1 MRKRNEQNESGAET
15 RSDGI
20 YSLDGGWSKARGF
33 SEAENP
39 LNGIRLSEFKNEE
52 VNKKMEECTDGFC
65 PMPTATTVDHN
76 LHFFDPVEK
85 PVHYAAGSVECIDAI
100 ECATGDGFENYL
112 QGNIIKYIWRYNYKN
127 GTEDLKKAQWY
138 LNKLIEVKELNN
150 EIVKSD

>member
-1 MRKRNEQNESGAET
+1 MRRRNEQNESGTET
-15 RSDGI
+15 RSDGV
-20 YSLDGGWSKARGF
+20 YSLNGGWSAARGF

-100 ECATGDGFENYL
+100 EAQMTPEEFRGYL
-112 QGNIIKYIWRYNYKN
+112 KGNVVKYLWRERKK
-127 GTEDLKKAQWY
+127 GGKESLKKARWY
-138 LNKLIEVKELNN
+138 LNKLIDL
-150 EIVKSD
+150 DG

>member
-1 MRKRNEQNESGAET
+1 MRRRNEQNESGTET
-15 RSDGI
+15 RSDGV
-20 YSLDGGWSKARGF
+20 YSLDGGWSEARGF

-52 VNKKMEECTDGFC
+52 VDKKMEECTDGFC

-100 ECATGDGFENYL
+100 EAQMTPEEFRGYL
-112 QGNIIKYIWRYNYKN
+112 KGNVVKYLWRERKK
-127 GTEDLKKAQWY
+127 GGKESLKKAKWY
-138 LNKLIEVKELNN
+138 LNKLIDLE
-150 EIVKSD
+150 S

>member
-1 MRKRNEQNESGAET
+1 MRRRNEQNESGTET
-15 RSDGI
+15 RSDGV

-52 VNKKMEECTDGFC
+52 VNNKMEECTDGFC

-85 PVHYAAGSVECIDAI
+85 PMHYAAGNVECIDAI
-100 ECATGDGFENYL
+100 EAQLTPEEFRGYL
-112 QGNIIKYIWRYNYKN
+112 KGNVAKYMWRERKK
-127 GTEDLKKAQWY
+127 GGKESLKKARWY
-138 LNKLIEVKELNN
+138 LNKLIDL
-150 EIVKSD
+150 DG

>member
-1 MRKRNEQNESGAET
+1 MRRRNEQNESGAET

-52 VNKKMEECTDGFC
+52 VNNKMEECTDGFC

-100 ECATGDGFENYL
+100 EAQMTPEEFRGYL
-112 QGNIIKYIWRYNYKN
+112 KGNVVKYLWRERKK
-127 GTEDLKKAQWY
+127 GGKESLKKARWY
-138 LNKLIEVKELNN
+138 LNKLIDL
-150 EIVKSD
+150 DG

>member
-1 MRKRNEQNESGAET
+1 MRRRNEQNESGTET

-20 YSLDGGWSKARGF
+20 YSLNGGWSEARGF

-85 PVHYAAGSVECIDAI
+85 PMHYAAGSVECIDAI
-100 ECATGDGFENYL
+100 EAQLTPEEFRGYL
-112 QGNIIKYIWRYNYKN
+112 KGNIAKYMWR
-127 GTEDLKKAQWY
+127 ERKKGCLLY
-138 LNKLIEVKELNN
+138 T
-150 EIVKSD
+150 SPSPRD

>member
-1 MRKRNEQNESGAET
+1 MRRRNEQNESGTET

-20 YSLDGGWSKARGF
+20 YSLDGGWSEARGF

-100 ECATGDGFENYL
+100 EAQMTPEEFRGYL
-112 QGNIIKYIWRYNYKN
+112 KGNVVKYLWRERKK
-127 GTEDLKKAQWY
+127 GGKESLKKAKWY
-138 LNKLIEVKELNN
+138 LNKLIDLD
-150 EIVKSD
+150 S

>member
-1 MRKRNEQNESGAET
+1 MRRRNEQNESGTET

-20 YSLDGGWSKARGF
+20 YSLDGGWNKARGF

-65 PMPTATTVDHN
+65 PMPTATTVDNN

-85 PVHYAAGSVECIDAI
+85 PIHYAASSVECIDAI
-100 ECATGDGFENYL
+100 EAQMTPEEFRGYL
-112 QGNIIKYIWRYNYKN
+112 KGNVVKYLWRERKK
-127 GTEDLKKAQWY
+127 GGKESLKKAKWY
-138 LNKLIEVKELNN
+138 LNKLIDL
-150 EIVKSD
+150 DG

>member
-1 MRKRNEQNESGAET
+1 MRTRNEQNESGTET

-20 YSLDGGWSKARGF
+20 YSLNGGWSEARGF

-100 ECATGDGFENYL
+100 EAQMTPEEFRGYL
-112 QGNIIKYIWRYNYKN
+112 KGNVVKYLWRERKK
-127 GTEDLKKAQWY
+127 GGKESLKKAKWY
-138 LNKLIEVKELNN
+138 LNKLIDL
-150 EIVKSD
+150 DG

>member
-1 MRKRNEQNESGAET
+1 MRRRNEQNESGTET
-15 RSDGI
+15 RSDGV
-20 YSLDGGWSKARGF
+20 YSLDGGWSEARGF
-33 SEAENP
+33 SKTENP

-100 ECATGDGFENYL
+100 EAQMTPEEFRGYL
-112 QGNIIKYIWRYNYKN
+112 KGNVVKYLWRERKK
-127 GTEDLKKAQWY
+127 GGKESLKKAKWY
-138 LNKLIEVKELNN
+138 LNKLIDLE
-150 EIVKSD
+150 S

>member
-1 MRKRNEQNESGAET
+1 MRRRNEQNESGTKT

-20 YSLDGGWSKARGF
+20 YSLDGGWSETRGF

-52 VNKKMEECTDGFC
+52 VNQKMEECTDGFC

-100 ECATGDGFENYL
+100 EAQMTPEEFRGYL
-112 QGNIIKYIWRYNYKN
+112 KGNVVKYLWRERKK
-127 GTEDLKKAQWY
+127 GGKESLKKAKWY
-138 LNKLIEVKELNN
+138 LNKLIDLE
-150 EIVKSD
+150 S

>member
-20 YSLDGGWSKARGF
+20 YSLNGGWSEARGF

-100 ECATGDGFENYL
+100 EAQMTPEEFRGYL
-112 QGNIIKYIWRYNYKN
+112 KGNVVKYLWRERKK
-127 GTEDLKKAQWY
+127 GGKESLKKARWY
-138 LNKLIEVKELNN
+138 LNKLIDL
-150 EIVKSD
+150 DG

>member
-1 MRKRNEQNESGAET
+1 MRRRNEQNESGTET

-20 YSLDGGWSKARGF
+20 YSLDGGWSEARGF

-85 PVHYAAGSVECIDAI
+85 PLHYAAGSVECIDAI
-100 ECATGDGFENYL
+100 EAQMTPEEFRGYL
-112 QGNIIKYIWRYNYKN
+112 KGNVVKYLWRERKK
-127 GTEDLKKAQWY
+127 GGKESLKKAKWY
-138 LNKLIEVKELNN
+138 LNKLIDLE
-150 EIVKSD
+150 S

>member
-1 MRKRNEQNESGAET
+1 MRRRNEQNESGTET

-20 YSLDGGWSKARGF
+20 YSLDGGWSEARGF

-100 ECATGDGFENYL
+100 EAQMTPEEFRGYL
-112 QGNIIKYIWRYNYKN
+112 KGNVVKYLWRERKK
-127 GTEDLKKAQWY
+127 GGKESLKKAKWY
-138 LNKLIEVKELNN
+138 LNKLIDL
-150 EIVKSD
+150 DG

>member
-1 MRKRNEQNESGAET
+1 MRRRNEQNESGTET

-20 YSLDGGWSKARGF
+20 YSLDGGWSEARGF

-85 PVHYAAGSVECIDAI
+85 PMHYAAGSVECIDAI
-100 ECATGDGFENYL
+100 EAQLTPEEFRGYL
-112 QGNIIKYIWRYNYKN
+112 KGNIAKYIWRERKK
-127 GTEDLKKAQWY
+127 GGKESLKKAKWY
-138 LNKLIEVKELNN
+138 LNKLIDLE
-150 EIVKSD
+150 S

>member
-1 MRKRNEQNESGAET
+1 MRRRNEQNESGTET

-20 YSLDGGWSKARGF
+20 YSLDGGWSEARGF
-33 SEAENP
+33 SKAENP

-85 PVHYAAGSVECIDAI
+85 PMHYAAGSVECIDAI
-100 ECATGDGFENYL
+100 EAQLTPEEFRGYL
-112 QGNIIKYIWRYNYKN
+112 KGNIAKYMWRERKK
-127 GTEDLKKAQWY
+127 GGKESLKKAKWY
-138 LNKLIEVKELNN
+138 LNKLIDLE
-150 EIVKSD
+150 S

>member
-1 MRKRNEQNESGAET
+1 MRRRNEQNESGTET
-15 RSDGI
+15 RSDGV
-20 YSLDGGWSKARGF
+20 YSLDGGWSEARGF

-100 ECATGDGFENYL
+100 EAQMTPEEFRGYL
-112 QGNIIKYIWRYNYKN
+112 KGNVAKYMWRERKK
-127 GTEDLKKAQWY
+127 GGKESLKKARWY
-138 LNKLIEVKELNN
+138 LNKLIDL
-150 EIVKSD
+150 DG

>member
-1 MRKRNEQNESGAET
+1 MRRRNEQNESGTET

-20 YSLDGGWSKARGF
+20 YSLNGGWSEARGF

-100 ECATGDGFENYL
+100 EAQMTPEEFRGYL
-112 QGNIIKYIWRYNYKN
+112 KGNVAKYMWRERKK
-127 GTEDLKKAQWY
+127 GGKESLKKARWY
-138 LNKLIEVKELNN
+138 LNKLIDL
-150 EIVKSD
+150 DG

>member
-1 MRKRNEQNESGAET
+1 MRRRNEQNESGTET

-20 YSLDGGWSKARGF
+20 YSLDGGWSEARGF

-100 ECATGDGFENYL
+100 EAQMTPEEFRGYL
-112 QGNIIKYIWRYNYKN
+112 KGNVVKYLWRERKK
-127 GTEDLKKAQWY
+127 GGKESLKKARWY
-138 LNKLIEVKELNN
+138 LNKLIDL
-150 EIVKSD
+150 DG

>member
-1 MRKRNEQNESGAET
+1 MRKRNEQNESGTET

-20 YSLDGGWSKARGF
+20 YSLDGGWSEARGF

-100 ECATGDGFENYL
+100 EAQMTPEEFRGYL
-112 QGNIIKYIWRYNYKN
+112 KGNVVKYLWRERKK
-127 GTEDLKKAQWY
+127 GGKESLKKAKWY
-138 LNKLIEVKELNN
+138 LNKLIDLE
-150 EIVKSD
+150 S